1 MKLKVTWRS
10 NGFCVLSQQTFSYL
24 LFLLL
29 LALDCPLNRL
39 FFLSSFILTTRY
51 FTVIC
56 LFILYVFVCMLTC
69 HTARLWRSGDD
80 LCKSIFPS
88 AMWVQGLNLDRQAW
102 WQAPAN
108 PPWQACT
115 PFDWESRKL
124 TAAPGDHKIWTPWS
138 LQLYLL
144 LLWRTKPC
152 TPNHSLNMCVLCMV
166 LWAFG

>member
-124 TAAPGDHKIWTPWS
+124 TAAPCASRVWMLDGISPLWIHMSETCPSAYSEMISFLRDTQGVPW
-138 LQLYLL
+138 
-144 LLWRTKPC
+144 
-152 TPNHSLNMCVLCMV
+152 V
-166 LWAFG
+166 